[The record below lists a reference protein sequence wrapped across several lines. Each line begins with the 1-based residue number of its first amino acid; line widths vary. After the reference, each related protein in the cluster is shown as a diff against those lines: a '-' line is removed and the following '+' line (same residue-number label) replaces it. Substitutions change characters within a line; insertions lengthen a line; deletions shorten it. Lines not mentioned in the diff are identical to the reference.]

1 MLPTTI
7 KLLKNFIFSPC
18 VLALIKTA
26 ESFTERETRRIS
38 QEFQNVSRCFESPLL
53 RDKPADTG
61 YDCPMAKVLLIDDD
75 RKHSELMQAYFK
87 RYGINLVCAYDSV
100 EGFKKLARE
109 EPDLLL
115 LDVMLP
121 GKDGFEICREVRK
134 TSNIPIIMLTARGD
148 VIDRVSGLELGAD
161 DYIGKPFEPRE
172 LVARVQSTLRRSEV
186 TGPTAGE
193 LNFEGLSIDTEARVV
208 CVDDNSVNL
217 TSMEYELLLILARRH
232 GRKLSRDDI
241 LSELRGIDAAI
252 LTRSVDIMI
261 SRLRQK
267 LGDSVKPPR
276 FIQTIWGRGY
286 SFVAAPRADA

>member
-1 MLPTTI
+1 MT
-7 KLLKNFIFSPC
+7 
-18 VLALIKTA
+18 
-26 ESFTERETRRIS
+26 
-38 QEFQNVSRCFESPLL
+38 
-53 RDKPADTG
+53 
-61 YDCPMAKVLLIDDD
+61 KVLLIDDD
-75 RKHSELMQAYFK
+75 RKHSDLLQAYFK
-87 RYGINLVCAYDSV
+87 RFGINLVCAYEAD
-100 EGFKKLARE
+100 EGMRKLNRE
-109 EPDLLL
+109 DPDLLL

-121 GKDGFEICREVRK
+121 GKDGFEICREVRRK
-134 TSNIPIIMLTARGD
+134 SNIPIIMLTARGD

-172 LVARVQSTLRRSEV
+172 LVARIQAILRRADA
-186 TGPTAGE
+186 TAAAGGKLE
-193 LNFEGLSIDTEARVV
+193 FEGLTIDTEKRTVA
-208 CVDDNSVNL
+208 VDGQPVDL

-261 SRLRQK
+261 SRLRGK

-286 SFVAAPRADA
+286 SFVGVPLPDA

>member
-1 MLPTTI
+1 M
-7 KLLKNFIFSPC
+7 
-18 VLALIKTA
+18 
-26 ESFTERETRRIS
+26 
-38 QEFQNVSRCFESPLL
+38 L
-53 RDKPADTG
+53 RDCLHNTG
-61 YDCPMAKVLLIDDD
+61 YNNAMAKVLLIDDD
-75 RKHSELMQAYFK
+75 RKHSQLMQAYFK

-121 GKDGFEICREVRK
+121 GKDGFEICREIRK

-172 LVARVQSTLRRSEV
+172 LVARVQATLRRSEIAGQTV
-186 TGPTAGE
+186 GE
-193 LNFEGLSIDTEARVV
+193 LNFEGLTIDVELRSVH
-208 CVDDNSVNL
+208 VDGKTVDL
-217 TSMEYELLLILARRH
+217 TSMEYELLLILARRL

-267 LGDSVKPPR
+267 LGDSVKPAR
-276 FIQTIWGRGY
+276 FIQTVWGRGY
-286 SFVAAPRADA
+286 SFVGVPQSDA

>member
-1 MLPTTI
+1 M
-7 KLLKNFIFSPC
+7 S
-18 VLALIKTA
+18 
-26 ESFTERETRRIS
+26 
-38 QEFQNVSRCFESPLL
+38 
-53 RDKPADTG
+53 
-61 YDCPMAKVLLIDDD
+61 KVLLIDDD
-75 RKHSELMQAYFK
+75 RKHSDLMQAYFK
-87 RYGINLVCAYDSV
+87 RFGINLVCAYDA
-100 EGFKKLARE
+100 EQGFKKLARE

-172 LVARVQSTLRRSEV
+172 LVARVQATLRRSEIA
-186 TGPTAGE
+186 GPTAGE
-193 LNFEGLSIDTEARVV
+193 LNFEGLSIDTESRSVR
-208 CVDDNSVNL
+208 VDDKPVEL
-217 TSMEYELLLILARRH
+217 TSMEYELLLILARRQ

-286 SFVAAPRADA
+286 SFVGIPLTDD

>member
-1 MLPTTI
+1 
-7 KLLKNFIFSPC
+7 
-18 VLALIKTA
+18 
-26 ESFTERETRRIS
+26 
-38 QEFQNVSRCFESPLL
+38 
-53 RDKPADTG
+53 
-61 YDCPMAKVLLIDDD
+61 
-75 RKHSELMQAYFK
+75 MQAYFK
-87 RYGINLVCAYDSV
+87 RYGINLSCAYDAD

-161 DYIGKPFEPRE
+161 DYVGKPFEPRE
-172 LVARVQSTLRRSEV
+172 LVARVQATLRRSEIA
-186 TGPTAGE
+186 GPTVGE
-193 LNFEGLSIDTEARVV
+193 LNFEGMAIDTEARSVR
-208 CVDDNSVNL
+208 VDDKPVDL

-252 LTRSVDIMI
+252 LTRSVDIMV

-276 FIQTIWGRGY
+276 FIQTVWGRGY
-286 SFVAAPRADA
+286 SFVGVPLADD

>member
-1 MLPTTI
+1 MTKI
-7 KLLKNFIFSPC
+7 
-18 VLALIKTA
+18 LI
-26 ESFTERETRRIS
+26 
-38 QEFQNVSRCFESPLL
+38 
-53 RDKPADTG
+53 
-61 YDCPMAKVLLIDDD
+61 IDDD

-87 RYGINLVCAYDSV
+87 RFGINLVCAYEAE
-100 EGFKKLARE
+100 EGFRKLRRE

-172 LVARVQSTLRRSEV
+172 LVARVQAILRRAESAGSTLGMLEFDGM
-186 TGPTAGE
+186 T
-193 LNFEGLSIDTEARVV
+193 IDTESRTVE
-208 CVDDNSVNL
+208 VDDKPVSL

-252 LTRSVDIMI
+252 LTRSVDIMV

-267 LGDSVKPPR
+267 LGDSVKPAR
-276 FIQTIWGRGY
+276 FIQTVWGYGY
-286 SFVAAPRADA
+286 SFVGTPRDDD

>member
-1 MLPTTI
+1 
-7 KLLKNFIFSPC
+7 
-18 VLALIKTA
+18 
-26 ESFTERETRRIS
+26 
-38 QEFQNVSRCFESPLL
+38 
-53 RDKPADTG
+53 
-61 YDCPMAKVLLIDDD
+61 MAKVLLIDDD
-75 RKHSELMQAYFK
+75 KKHSDLLQAYFK
-87 RYGINLVCAYDSV
+87 RFGINLSCAADAN
-100 EGFKKLARE
+100 EGFKKLQRE

-134 TSNIPIIMLTARGD
+134 TSNMPIIMLTARGD

-172 LVARVQSTLRRSEV
+172 LVARVQATLRRAEQSGSEI
-186 TGPTAGE
+186 GKLE
-193 LNFEGLSIDTEARVV
+193 FDGLAIDTDARVV
-208 CVDDNSVNL
+208 HVDGAVIDL
-217 TSMEYELLLILARRH
+217 TSMEFELLLILARRH
-232 GRKLSRDDI
+232 GKKLSRDDI

-267 LGDSVKPPR
+267 IGDSSKPAR

-286 SFVAAPRADA
+286 SFIGRPVDA

>member
-1 MLPTTI
+1 MI
-7 KLLKNFIFSPC
+7 
-18 VLALIKTA
+18 
-26 ESFTERETRRIS
+26 
-38 QEFQNVSRCFESPLL
+38 
-53 RDKPADTG
+53 
-61 YDCPMAKVLLIDDD
+61 KVLIIDDD
-75 RKHSELMQAYFK
+75 RKHSELLQAYFK
-87 RYGINLVCAYDSV
+87 RFGINLVCALDAQ

-134 TSNIPIIMLTARGD
+134 TSNLPIIMLTARGD
-148 VIDRVSGLELGAD
+148 IIDRVSGLELGAD
-161 DYIGKPFEPRE
+161 DYVGKPFEPRE
-172 LVARVQSTLRRSEV
+172 LVARVQATLRRSEAA
-186 TGPTAGE
+186 GPTAGKMY
-193 LNFEGLSIDTEARVV
+193 FDGLTIDTETRSVV
-208 CVDDNSVNL
+208 VDDQPVDL

-267 LGDSVKPPR
+267 LGDSIKPAR
-276 FIQTIWGRGY
+276 FIQTVWGRGY
-286 SFVAAPRADA
+286 SFVGVPVTDV

>member
-1 MLPTTI
+1 MAV
-7 KLLKNFIFSPC
+7 F
-18 VLALIKTA
+18 KTD
-26 ESFTERETRRIS
+26 EIFTERETKRVS
-38 QEFQNVSRCFESPLL
+38 QKLQNVSKCIELPMLRNCLL
-53 RDKPADTG
+53 NTRYHCA
-61 YDCPMAKVLLIDDD
+61 MAKVLLIDDD
-75 RKHSELMQAYFK
+75 RKHSGLMQAYFK
-87 RYGINLVCAYDSV
+87 RHGINLVCAYDSV
-100 EGFKKLARE
+100 EGFKKLTRE

-172 LVARVQSTLRRSEV
+172 LVARVQATLRRSELAGATV
-186 TGPTAGE
+186 GE
-193 LNFEGLSIDTEARVV
+193 LNFEGLTIDTESRSVR
-208 CVDDNSVNL
+208 VDDSSVDL
-217 TSMEYELLLILARRH
+217 TSMEYELLLILARRQ

-252 LTRSVDIMI
+252 LTRSVDIMV

-267 LGDSVKPPR
+267 LGDSVKPAR
-276 FIQTIWGRGY
+276 FIQTVWGRGY
-286 SFVAAPRADA
+286 SFVGVPKTDA

>member
-1 MLPTTI
+1 
-7 KLLKNFIFSPC
+7 
-18 VLALIKTA
+18 
-26 ESFTERETRRIS
+26 
-38 QEFQNVSRCFESPLL
+38 
-53 RDKPADTG
+53 
-61 YDCPMAKVLLIDDD
+61 MAKVLIIDDD
-75 RKHSELMQAYFK
+75 KKHSELLQAYFK
-87 RYGINLVCAYDSV
+87 RFGINLVCAYDAE
-100 EGFKKLARE
+100 EGFKKLIRE

-115 LDVMLP
+115 LDIMLP

-172 LVARVQSTLRRSEV
+172 LVARIQATLRRAES
-186 TGPTAGE
+186 TGASVGRLE
-193 LNFEGLSIDTEARVV
+193 FDGLSIDTDTRSVQ
-208 CVDDNSVNL
+208 VDGEDVDL

-232 GRKLSRDDI
+232 GKKLSRDDI

-276 FIQTIWGRGY
+276 FIQTVWGRGY
-286 SFVAAPRADA
+286 SFVGVPRTDA